1 MALERILFLGLLVLL
16 RLLRSRKHYESFLY
30 IVQISLKREI
40 CGKKGSGTLCWLRL
54 PVARVDVARATAAG
68 EALPLRRLSPC
79 SLPILLLLM

>member
-30 IVQISLKREI
+30 IVQISLKNRFVERTEV
-40 CGKKGSGTLCWLRL
+40 GRSAGSIS
-54 PVARVDVARATAAG
+54 PVERVDVARAAAG
-68 EALPLRRLSPC
+68 EALPWRRLSPC